1 MAKNLI
7 IVESP
12 AKAKTITRFAGKGFM
27 VKASMGHIRD
37 LPKTKLGVDVENDFK
52 PQYTIDVKKRK
63 IIKELKEAAS
73 KADYIYL
80 ASDHDREGEAI
91 AWHLAEVLKKE
102 LKNKT
107 VHRIVFNEI
116 TQKAITKAIKSPGT
130 IDFPKVE
137 SQQARRILDRIV
149 GYNISPLLWKVI
161 SKNLSAGRVQSV
173 ALRLICERED
183 EIKKFDPKE
192 YWTIEAILKRDEL
205 LPFKASLHKWEG
217 KKAEI
222 PNKEKADEILKHI
235 KNEEFIISDIKKSV
249 RKIHPTPPYITSTL
263 QQDAARILGYSA
275 KKTMMIAQQLYEG
288 VALEKSSVGLITYMR
303 TDSLR
308 LSSESLA
315 AGKKLIIERFGEKY
329 LHDKTRVYKNKS
341 SAQDAHEAIRPTYP
355 SKTPASIKH
364 FLSPDQFKLYSLIWQ
379 KFIATQMI
387 PISLHTVQI
396 DTKAGKANFL
406 VKGNTIINKGFME
419 VFPHVIMV
427 LGEEIDKNYQKGD
440 ILDHEKCST
449 KQNFT
454 KPPARYRE
462 ATLIKELESKG
473 IGRPSTYAS
482 ITNTIQVRKYVIL
495 KEKRF
500 FPTDL
505 GYTVYRFLIAYF
517 DDFFNVTFTA
527 KMEENLD
534 LVEFGDIKWIEILK
548 SYYGDMT
555 KLIESVDVKSAK
567 KDLAEKTDIPCEKC
581 GANLIVKWGKN
592 GAFLSCPNY
601 PECKTIHNFEKDEDG
616 KIHIKKPETLAE
628 NCPQCGNPLMVRN
641 GRFGKFIACTNYPKC
656 KYTKPFT
663 IGVKCPECKKGDI
676 TEKKS
681 KKGRA
686 FFSCTNYPDCKF
698 ITNNKPVPIKC
709 PACDNPYIEERFSKQ
724 KGNYKKCPV
733 CGHEVF

>member
-12 AKAKTITRFAGKGFM
+12 AKARTITRFAGKGFA

-37 LPKTKLGVDVENDFK
+37 LPKTKLGVDVENNFK

-63 IIKELKEAAS
+63 IIKELKEAAL
-73 KADYIYL
+73 KADNIYL

-102 LKNKT
+102 LKNKE

-116 TQKAITKAIKSPGT
+116 TQKAITKALKSPGS

-183 EIKKFDPKE
+183 EIKKFEPKE
-192 YWTIEAILKRDEL
+192 YWTIDAILYKDDFL
-205 LPFKASLHKWEG
+205 LFKASLIKWDG

-222 PNKEKADEILKHI
+222 KTKEKADEITDHI
-235 KNEEFIISDIKKSV
+235 KNKDFIINDIKKSIK
-249 RKIHPTPPYITSTL
+249 KIQPTPPYITSTL
-263 QQDAARILGYSA
+263 QQDAARVLGFSA

-288 VALEKSSVGLITYMR
+288 ISLEKDSVGLITYMR

-308 LSSESLA
+308 ISNEAISA
-315 AGKKLIIERFGEKY
+315 AKNLIVERFGENY
-329 LHDKTRVYKNKS
+329 LHNKVRVYKNKS

-364 FLSPDQFKLYSLIWQ
+364 YLSPEQFKLYSLIWQ

-387 PISLHTVQI
+387 PISLNTLQI
-396 DTKAGKANFL
+396 DIQGGNASFS

-419 VFPHVIMV
+419 VFPHVVMV
-427 LGEEIDKNYQKGD
+427 LGEDIDKNYQKGD
-440 ILDHEKCST
+440 QLILQKIAS

-462 ATLIKELESKG
+462 STLIKELESKG

-482 ITNTIQVRKYVIL
+482 ITNTIQDRKYVIL
-495 KEKRF
+495 KNKRF
-500 FPTDL
+500 FSTDL
-505 GYTVYRFLIAYF
+505 GYTVYKFLIAYF
-517 DDFFNVTFTA
+517 EDFFNVSFTA
-527 KMEENLD
+527 TMEDNLD
-534 LVEFGDIKWIEILK
+534 LVEFGDIKWNAILK
-548 SYYGDMT
+548 SYFADMI
-555 KLIESVDVKSAK
+555 KLIDSVDIKSAK
-567 KDLAEKTDIPCEKC
+567 KELAEKTEIKCEKC
-581 GANLIVKWGKN
+581 GSYMIVKWGRN

-601 PECKTIHNFEKDEDG
+601 PECKTIHNFKKDEDG
-616 KIHIKKPETLAE
+616 VIHISKPETLDE
-628 NCPQCGNPLMVRN
+628 KCPECNNSLILRT
-641 GRFGKFIACTNYPKC
+641 GRFGKFIACSNYPKC

-663 IGVKCPECKKGDI
+663 LGIKCPECNNGEI

-681 KKGRA
+681 KKGRV

-698 ITNNKPVPIKC
+698 ITNNKPISLKC
-709 PACDNPYIEERFSKQ
+709 PKCESLYMEECSTKQ
-724 KGNYKKCPV
+724 KGNYKKCPS
-733 CGHEVF
+733 CGHEIF